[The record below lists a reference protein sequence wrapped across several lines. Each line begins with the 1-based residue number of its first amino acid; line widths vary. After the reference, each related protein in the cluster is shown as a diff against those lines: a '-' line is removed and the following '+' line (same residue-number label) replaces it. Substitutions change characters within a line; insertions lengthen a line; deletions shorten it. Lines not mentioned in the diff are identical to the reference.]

1 MEGMQRSIPQPQDG
15 LEISSSPPD
24 ASPRLWRRGRAS
36 LEGRIVRW
44 LFFGC
49 ALISILTSIG
59 IIFTLVSQAAGFFFE
74 VSLWDFLT
82 GTRWT
87 PILKPR
93 AYGVLP
99 LVGGTVLIA
108 AIAALVALPVGLA
121 AAIFLSEY
129 APSKMRRIVKP
140 VLEILAGIPTVVY
153 GYFALTFVTPL
164 LKGIFPNILVFNAL
178 SAGIVMGVMIIPMV
192 SSLSEDAMMAVPNSL
207 RNAAYALGATRVEV
221 SLRVVTP
228 AALSGIV
235 ASFII
240 AISRAIGETMLVTIA
255 AGATPN
261 LTVNPLESIQTMT
274 AFIVQLS
281 LGETPHGSLEYNTIF
296 AVGLLLFLITLVM
309 NLMGYFIVRRW
320 REKY

>member
-1 MEGMQRSIPQPQDG
+1 MLRGYCWRVCKDRSR
-15 LEISSSPPD
+15 SHKMVWKFR
-24 ASPRLWRRGRAS
+24 RLLLMRRRACGVVGRAS

-121 AAIFLSEY
+121 AAIF
-129 APSKMRRIVKP
+129 
-140 VLEILAGIPTVVY
+140 
-153 GYFALTFVTPL
+153 FV
-164 LKGIFPNILVFNAL
+164 
-178 SAGIVMGVMIIPMV
+178 GV
-192 SSLSEDAMMAVPNSL
+192 
-207 RNAAYALGATRVEV
+207 
-221 SLRVVTP
+221 
-228 AALSGIV
+228 
-235 ASFII
+235 
-240 AISRAIGETMLVTIA
+240 RA
-255 AGATPN
+255 
-261 LTVNPLESIQTMT
+261 
-274 AFIVQLS
+274 
-281 LGETPHGSLEYNTIF
+281 
-296 AVGLLLFLITLVM
+296 
-309 NLMGYFIVRRW
+309 
-320 REKY
+320 